1 MPLINS
7 VFKTL
12 IVIIFII
19 NCAEWSMHFHKRTHS
34 PRYQH
39 TGKIGT
45 KIPVSS
51 LLLTNAKC
59 RFVIPEGI
67 FRNGMWWR
75 KITWQTD
82 PRKWRML
89 AVWIWFFVETG
100 GGGGDGDSRLQI
112 SDHVSEEQSSGEQR
126 PTNKQKE
133 GGWGVGGGILRVG
146 LNITNAYQRRN
157 EYQLAFVDFSAS
169 MRLKLWHWL
178 YFTPCCKAFRA
189 FKDLSTLCV
198 SFFFFLVYTF
208 IADHI
213 SISTYIMC
221 VMLCLF
227 STLSRREGT

>member
-59 RFVIPEGI
+59 RFIIPEGI

-100 GGGGDGDSRLQI
+100 GGWWWLETTNQWPCQWGAKFRRT
-112 SDHVSEEQSSGEQR
+112 EA
-126 PTNKQKE
+126 NKQTKR
-133 GGWGVGGGILRVG
+133 GGVGGGILRVG

-213 SISTYIMC
+213 SISVYIMC

-227 STLSRREGT
+227 SALSRREGT